1 MTLYKDWKLDNL
13 LTICLNKVEREK
25 DLVCTHH
32 SGAGISKDKWDD
44 GLSLQRLGGLVQ
56 DDVGECARPQQRGH
70 TPRAREGRHDD
81 ISVDKILEC
90 DEEKESFYEFRV

>member
-1 MTLYKDWKLDNL
+1 MTTYKDWKLDNL

-56 DDVGECARPQQRGH
+56 DDVGEGARPQQRGH

-81 ISVDKILEC
+81 ISVHKILEC
-90 DEEKESFYEFRV
+90 DEEKFSFYELRV